1 MVIFL
6 SELNKLKVFQT
17 DIGNAFLRQGL
28 HVTGTI
34 TFFRTFSFTFP
45 GLLKNHQAV
54 HEQHGNDSRS
64 IFNIDD
70 GILSPPLHLRTAT
83 AAIMSDY
90 EVAECGT
97 TFYVYRGGRAPTD
110 VSHVRIHK
118 SVFAIDD
125 EAFLNCGQLEYV
137 ESHKE
142 LSKIGK
148 RSFYGCRLLRGIDLS
163 GVKIIEDSAFGF
175 CVAITDADLSTVE
188 RIGNQTF
195 SHCTSLTKISASSA
209 ESVDMGAFLSCGRLI
224 SAEFGERLLTIGNL
238 AFLNCPS
245 LRHIAIPLPLRRRD
259 IFRGDPFGCPNLS
272 TVKLVGKLHNSVE
285 YITMAIWRNQMRNT
299 INQINSDL
307 PATHLNKT
315 VAMRRWIE
323 EVQDKIIHF
332 KILHSMWLTRATT
345 ILELVLW
352 KVKLEETEDD
362 ALQCK
367 SKKAKINEGGS
378 MGLSTNETR
387 DYRYRQEKRIQ
398 CGADII
404 IKNVLSF
411 LKLNRSDDTF

>member
-1 MVIFL
+1 M
-6 SELNKLKVFQT
+6 
-17 DIGNAFLRQGL
+17 A
-28 HVTGTI
+28 
-34 TFFRTFSFTFP
+34 
-45 GLLKNHQAV
+45 
-54 HEQHGNDSRS
+54 
-64 IFNIDD
+64 
-70 GILSPPLHLRTAT
+70 
-83 AAIMSDY
+83 DY
-90 EVAECGT
+90 DLAECGT
-97 TFYVYRGGRAPTD
+97 TFYIYRGGRAPTD
-110 VSHVRIHK
+110 VSHVKIHK

-125 EAFLNCGQLEYV
+125 EAFMNCRQLEYV

-148 RSFYGCRLLRGIDLS
+148 KSFAFCQLLRSIDLS
-163 GVKIIEDSAFGF
+163 GVKIIEHSAF
-175 CVAITDADLSTVE
+175 CNCSAITDADLPEVE
-188 RIGNQTF
+188 RIGNQAF
-195 SHCTSLTKISASSA
+195 GHCMSLTKISAPSA
-209 ESVDMGAFLSCGRLI
+209 ESINLGAFLNCERLS
-224 SAEFGERLLTIGNL
+224 SAEFGERLHRIDQL
-238 AFLNCPS
+238 AFFDCPS

-259 IFRGDPFGCPNLS
+259 IFRGDVFDCPNLS
-272 TVKLVGKLHNSVE
+272 TVQLVGKLYNSVE

-315 VAMRRWIE
+315 VAIRRWIE

-345 ILELVLW
+345 VLELVLW

-362 ALQCK
+362 ALESK

-378 MGLSTNETR
+378 MGLSTNATR
-387 DYRYRQEKRIQ
+387 EYRYRQEKRIQ

-404 IKNVLSF
+404 IKNVVSF

>member
-1 MVIFL
+1 MLIGGLGVT
-6 SELNKLKVFQT
+6 KVSYFP
-17 DIGNAFLRQGL
+17 
-28 HVTGTI
+28 
-34 TFFRTFSFTFP
+34 FR
-45 GLLKNHQAV
+45 GLLKNLKAAQV

-64 IFNIDD
+64 TSITLND
-70 GILSPPLHLRTAT
+70 GKRILSPLLHLRTVT

-110 VSHVRIHK
+110 VSHVKIHK
-118 SVFAIDD
+118 SIFAIDD
-125 EAFLNCGQLEYV
+125 EAFINCRQLEYV
-137 ESHKE
+137 ESHKG

-148 RSFYGCRLLRGIDLS
+148 RSFSCCVLLRSIDLS
-163 GVKIIEDSAFGF
+163 GVKIIEDSAFTN
-175 CVAITDADLSTVE
+175 CAAIANADLPKVE
-188 RIGNQTF
+188 RIGNQAF
-195 SHCTSLTKISASSA
+195 SHCVSLTKISAPST
-209 ESVDMGAFLSCGRLI
+209 ESIEMGAFLTCGRLI
-224 SAEFGERLLTIGNL
+224 SAEFGERLLTIDHL
-238 AFLNCPS
+238 AFLDCPS
-245 LRHIAIPLPLRRRD
+245 LRHIAIPLPLRRRG
-259 IFRGDPFGCPNLS
+259 IFRGDPFDCPNLS
-272 TVKLVGKLHNSVE
+272 TVQLVGKLYNSVE

-299 INQINSDL
+299 INQINLDL
-307 PATHLNKT
+307 PTTHVNAKT
-315 VAMRRWIE
+315 VAIRRWIE

-378 MGLSTNETR
+378 MGLSTNATR
-387 DYRYRQEKRIQ
+387 EYRYRQEKRIQ

-404 IKNVLSF
+404 IKNVVSF